1 MVFSC
6 WLLRPMFEMLKSG
19 SNQNQ
24 QQQPWRVNV
33 QKNNSKLVQIQQQ
46 STTTTTTT
54 EIIISTPTL
63 EKYNNNKKSFIYVR
77 AKHSPWR
84 SEQDRHS
91 DTRSDGRTDTRHR
104 HAVRQCKLI
113 AIQSKHFVKATH
125 KAQCWQNTNFFGWRT
140 QSPYRQ
146 TDRQCFRDN

>member
-1 MVFSC
+1 MVFVLKLLMVFSC

-24 QQQPWRVNV
+24 QQQQPWRVNV

-46 STTTTTTT
+46 NTTTTT

-63 EKYNNNKKSFIYVR
+63 EKYNNKKSFIYVR

-91 DTRSDGRTDTRHR
+91 DTRSDGQTRGIDMR
-104 HAVRQCKLI
+104 
-113 AIQSKHFVKATH
+113 S
-125 KAQCWQNTNFFGWRT
+125 
-140 QSPYRQ
+140 
-146 TDRQCFRDN
+146 DNVS